1 MEHLPI
7 GNVKHSYV
15 YYTVKSFTFK
25 EPPPPSGPYR
35 GPKAGSYGRQVKI
48 EIC

>member
-25 EPPPPSGPYR
+25 EPPPPPQGPTGALR
-35 GPKAGSYGRQVKI
+35 RALMVDRSK
-48 EIC
+48 